1 MFFDKSFNDSLNLS
15 EIDDSSENLFNQT
28 LFKNIKI
35 NYEFPLFNLDKS
47 DILQSLI
54 IIWSNTNEISEKKDI
69 IENIEKNV
77 INEANEKNVI
87 NEASEKKDTN
97 ETSEKKDLF
106 KTEFS
111 HKKRGRKTK
120 GENKKQRHC
129 STSFDNIM
137 RKIQVHFLNFLCSLL
152 NDSIR
157 AFASDKT
164 KIFLEFDYKMKSK
177 ISSKNF
183 NMLKNSTI
191 GNLFK
196 NLGESKKYKRYKE
209 GNNKFTLEA
218 LCKDGKDGWFKKIF
232 KIKYK
237 DLFQD
242 YYNDRQPLKE
252 LTLFDKTIKFSED
265 TKPFFDLMEK
275 NKNMKEDIINVI
287 QMFFLPEK

>member
-1 MFFDKSFNDSLNLS
+1 MFFAKSFNDSLNLS
-15 EIDDSSENLFNQT
+15 EIDNSSENLFNQT

-183 NMLKNSTI
+183 NMQKIQREEIYLKI
-191 GNLFK
+191 WENLR
-196 NLGESKKYKRYKE
+196 NI
-209 GNNKFTLEA
+209 
-218 LCKDGKDGWFKKIF
+218 KDIRKV
-232 KIKYK
+232 
-237 DLFQD
+237 
-242 YYNDRQPLKE
+242 
-252 LTLFDKTIKFSED
+252 
-265 TKPFFDLMEK
+265 
-275 NKNMKEDIINVI
+275 IIN
-287 QMFFLPEK
+287 LL

>member
-1 MFFDKSFNDSLNLS
+1 MFFAKSFNDSLNLS

-35 NYEFPLFNLDKS
+35 NYEIPLFNLDQS
-47 DILQSLI
+47 DILQSLFI
-54 IIWSNTNEISEKKDI
+54 IMSNTNEISVKKDV
-69 IENIEKNV
+69 IEASETNAID
-77 INEANEKNVI
+77 
-87 NEASEKKDTN
+87 EASEKKDTN
-97 ETSEKKDLF
+97 ETNEKKDLF
-106 KTEFS
+106 KTVLC

-120 GENKKQRHC
+120 GKNKKPRHC

-183 NMLKNSTI
+183 NVLKNSTI

-196 NLGESKKYKRYKE
+196 NLGESK
-209 GNNKFTLEA
+209 N
-218 LCKDGKDGWFKKIF
+218 I
-232 KIKYK
+232 
-237 DLFQD
+237 
-242 YYNDRQPLKE
+242 
-252 LTLFDKTIKFSED
+252 
-265 TKPFFDLMEK
+265 
-275 NKNMKEDIINVI
+275 
-287 QMFFLPEK
+287 